1 MIPLY
6 MGSEPAWYL
15 KLLREDGRSSES
27 WQKQS
32 RELYSKGFPYTEK
45 RSWAEW
51 KIILLGLQLK
61 EGWAQKS
68 WDRYEKLLQKETSFD
83 LGDRESWKLWH
94 HRAHEAG
101 TRTKRRRDWKTFGQE
116 LSFCGFPST
125 LLGKPPVELDA
136 DIDVARFEKLLLAS
150 PEDIETLKGWIDSLT
165 TTGKRNVDA
174 LGNKLVKQYERF
186 PEKEINLAIQ
196 EHLKIKTCPYC
207 NAQYLESRTDHRSG
221 RLYTAMQLD
230 HYLPKSQYGLL
241 AMSLY
246 NLVPSCSFC
255 NHTRG
260 DQLLTVS
267 MHHPGYRENDLQF
280 RYQLE
285 DGLPDPV
292 REDSTIRLYLKKSKQ
307 GNPLAASLLDDKIN
321 ILRLGMEDKQDPTNS
336 IIYCQGESEARI
348 CLQLIQQHQEMA
360 RSILSI
366 DGSASALSER
376 EWYEKCLGLAEDHL
390 SQPFSKLKADLL
402 DQYLMEKN
410 SASE

>member
-6 MGSEPAWYL
+6 MGGGPAWYL

-45 RSWAEW
+45 RSWEEW
-51 KIILLGLQLK
+51 KETLLDLQLK
-61 EGWAQKS
+61 TGWTKKS
-68 WDRYEKLLQKETSFD
+68 WDRYDKLLKEETSFD

-101 TRTKRRRDWKTFGQE
+101 TRTKRRNAWKTLGCE
-116 LSFCGFPST
+116 LSACAFPDT
-125 LLGKPPVELDA
+125 LLGEPPVELDA
-136 DIDVARFEKLLLAS
+136 DINVARFEKLLLAS
-150 PEDIETLKGWIDSLT
+150 PEEIEVLKGWIDSLT
-165 TTGKRNVDA
+165 TAKKRVVGA
-174 LGNKLVKQYERF
+174 LGNTLVKQYERF

-196 EHLKIKTCPYC
+196 EHLKVKTCPYC

-221 RLYTAMQLD
+221 RLYTGMQLD

-246 NLVPSCSFC
+246 NLIPSCSFC

-267 MHHPGYRENDLQF
+267 MHHPGYRENDLHF

-285 DGLPDPV
+285 NGLLDPV

-307 GNPLAASLLDDKIN
+307 NNPLAASLLDDKKN
-321 ILRLGMEDKQDPTNS
+321 ILRLGMVDIQDPANS
-336 IIYCQGESEARI
+336 IIYCQGENEARI
-348 CLQLIQQHQEMA
+348 CLQLIQQHQEIA
-360 RSILSI
+360 QSILSI
-366 DGSASALSER
+366 DGPASALSER

-402 DQYLMEKN
+402 DQYLLEKN
-410 SASE
+410 LASE